1 MAEIK
6 QATGNT
12 VTEVTAQSIL
22 GSKVASKG
30 WRALIIANQ
39 MNFLYPKD
47 YGSMVGNLISTTNL
61 KGMGRIKEIKN
72 LHYAKRGSL
81 SKAERKE
88 YPEGL
93 VRARRESSISAGRII
108 LKNARNSAIL
118 DKLGKDP
125 FTYSDD
131 LISDKMPEQG
141 EDILNSLD
149 RENKL
154 EDALG
159 SEFQKS
165 NKNHSSIPQNEII
178 IFNLHTSPYSSLVI
192 QNRPTEVQVSPSS
205 SWVAVRSMGRNNPFY
220 MYTGGEDTLSFEI
233 SWFVND
239 PSHIEEVVAKCRILE
254 SWSKADAYNQAPPT
268 LKISWGNSNLFGNY
282 DWILESCPY
291 RLTNFQNA
299 SRDSVGRLD
308 LSRNTGMASVGVI
321 DKQLYPACAVQNLT
335 FKKVTFNNSTWSN
348 QIGMPVKGIKGI
360 NDRSYYT
367 TV

>member
-72 LHYAKRGSL
+72 LHYAKEGSL
-81 SKAERKE
+81 SKAEKTE

-93 VRARRESSISAGRII
+93 VRARRMGNLEQGKII
-108 LKNARNSAIL
+108 LRNSGNIFR
-118 DKLGKDP
+118 GRTDP
-125 FTYSDD
+125 AFESDD
-131 LISDKMPEQG
+131 RIVHKMGGPFKNGQALEN
-141 EDILNSLD
+141 EKTLD
-149 RENKL
+149 
-154 EDALG
+154 DTLG
-159 SEFQKS
+159 AEASKTFKD
-165 NKNHSSIPQNEII
+165 NPSIPKNEII

-192 QNRPTEVQVSPSS
+192 QNRPTEVQVNPLS

-233 SWFVND
+233 SWYVND

-291 RLTNFQNA
+291 KLTNFQNA
-299 SRDSVGRLD
+299 SRGHI
-308 LSRNTGMASVGVI
+308 SRINSADI
-321 DKQLYPACAVQNLT
+321 LDKQLYPACAVQNLT

-348 QIGMPVKGIKGI
+348 QVGMPVKGIKGI